1 MTLFGDLKIAGSG
14 LYVYRKWMDALSDNI
29 ANLETVRP
37 FDEAAFQE
45 RYITARSAD
54 VAGTGGGVALNSV
67 EYGSAEGR
75 LRYDPSHPYAN
86 EEGYVRSPD
95 MNLSD
100 QMTNLIL
107 AQRGY
112 QANLAT
118 IERARNAYE
127 AALGLGK

>member
-1 MTLFGDLKIAGSG
+1 MALFNDFTIGGSG

-29 ANLETVRP
+29 ANINTVTSA
-37 FDEAAFQE
+37 DEPAFQE
-45 RYITARSAD
+45 RFIQAQSAN
-54 VAGTGGGVALNSV
+54 VEGSGGGVRLAKI

-75 LRYDPSHPYAN
+75 LRYEPENPLAN
-86 EEGYVRSPD
+86 DEGYVRAPD
-95 MNLSD
+95 MDLSD

-112 QANLAT
+112 QANLAS

-127 AALGLGK
+127 AALTLGK